1 METVNIDYLNNYSVF
16 ELINPTPSSLI
27 FLKVH
32 CCIPQLVSNDGSAIV
47 AKEELKKFTP
57 EQISA
62 MVLEKMKS
70 IVETYA
76 GKNVTDSDTESDIA
90 SLVGGLVGSAV
101 GSKVG
106 STLTKKDGIELLIET
121 DAGKLISIIQ
131 EISSYNYSK
140 NQRVRIIKRNGKS
153 RVVPFE

>member
-1 METVNIDYLNNYSVF
+1 MNKNLVVSFLLFSIVSCVNYSYTPDVVSRSDAQKQQYVVLGTIKDITAVTI
-16 ELINPTPSSLI
+16 EGDREAGAAAGALIGG
-27 FLKVH
+27 V
-32 CCIPQLVSNDGSAIV
+32 
-47 AKEELKKFTP
+47 
-57 EQISA
+57 
-62 MVLEKMKS
+62 
-70 IVETYA
+70 A
-76 GKNVTDSDTESDIA
+76 GKNVTESETESDIA
-90 SLVGGLVGSAV
+90 SIVGGLVGSAV

-106 STLTKKDGIELLIET
+106 SNLTKKDGIELLIET

>member
-1 METVNIDYLNNYSVF
+1 MNKNLVASFLLLSTVSCVNYSYTPDVVSRSDAQKQQYVVLGTIKDITAVTI
-16 ELINPTPSSLI
+16 EGDREAGAAAGGLIGGI
-27 FLKVH
+27 
-32 CCIPQLVSNDGSAIV
+32 
-47 AKEELKKFTP
+47 
-57 EQISA
+57 
-62 MVLEKMKS
+62 
-70 IVETYA
+70 A

-106 STLTKKDGIELLIET
+106 SNLTKKDGVELLIET

-153 RVVPFE
+153 RVVPYE

>member
-1 METVNIDYLNNYSVF
+1 MNKNLAVCFLLLSVVSCVNYSYTPDVVLRSDAQKQQYVVLGTVKDITAVTI
-16 ELINPTPSSLI
+16 EGDREAGAAAGALIGG
-27 FLKVH
+27 V
-32 CCIPQLVSNDGSAIV
+32 
-47 AKEELKKFTP
+47 
-57 EQISA
+57 
-62 MVLEKMKS
+62 
-70 IVETYA
+70 A

-106 STLTKKDGIELLIET
+106 SNLTKKDGIELLIET

>member
-1 METVNIDYLNNYSVF
+1 MNKNLALSFLLLSVVSCVNYSYTPDVVSRSDTQKQQYVVLGTVKDITAVTI
-16 ELINPTPSSLI
+16 EGDREAGAAAGALIGG
-27 FLKVH
+27 V
-32 CCIPQLVSNDGSAIV
+32 
-47 AKEELKKFTP
+47 
-57 EQISA
+57 
-62 MVLEKMKS
+62 
-70 IVETYA
+70 A

-106 STLTKKDGIELLIET
+106 SNLTKKDGIELLIET